1 MPKLSMKELS
11 QRLDKVERRQALI
24 VDCLNDIG
32 AHTDRA
38 AVAFSKQDTAVAY
51 AEIDKVHDVIENA
64 VLSCAEVLNTV
75 YGEDEA

>member
-11 QRLDKVERRQALI
+11 ERLDKVERRQALI
-24 VDCLNDIG
+24 IDCLNDIG
-32 AHTDRA
+32 THIDRA

-64 VLSCAEVLNTV
+64 VKACAEVLNTV
-75 YGEDEA
+75 YGDDGE